1 MCNILEYWKIITY
14 YLVYMSWYLKPIS
27 QEWCHFPAC
36 LKRPKRF
43 IAPRFPKVAVGV
55 GLSYAPAM
63 LVQKIRSAPAVS
75 LDDIDGWTTIW
86 HMAGSFFPLHG
97 LGFYITSRWFRI
109 WAMGFYEWRYEDDV
123 LCFQKLVH
131 VGAESVSQWLPC
143 CFCKKS
149 WARSHGQGQEEGWRG
164 GMHIVWTC
172 LN

>member
-86 HMAGSFFPLHG
+86 HMAGSFFSS
-97 LGFYITSRWFRI
+97 TRVR
-109 WAMGFYEWRYEDDV
+109 V
-123 LCFQKLVH
+123 LYNFQVVQDL
-131 VGAESVSQWLPC
+131 
-143 CFCKKS
+143 
-149 WARSHGQGQEEGWRG
+149 SHGFLWMKIWRWCF
-164 GMHIVWTC
+164 VFPEARTC
-172 LN
+172 GSRVSVPMAPMLFL